1 MKNAALNA
9 LDLAFSLAEQVSEFD
24 YVALGAWFVRATAT
38 VAAVA
43 VGVVSYLYLTLRLWW
58 CEHGEAVT
66 VGAFRL
72 AVATVDVAGEVLALG
87 RATRLGVNRLLA
99 VGSDRAFYALAG
111 F

>member
-1 MKNAALNA
+1 MKNTVLNT
-9 LDLAFSLAEQVSEFD
+9 LDLAFALTEQVSEFD

-38 VAAVA
+38 AAAVA

-72 AVATVDVAGEVLALG
+72 AVGALEAAGGALALG
-87 RATRLGVNRLLA
+87 RATRLGVNRFLA